1 MIFVRFQIKLSIY
14 SVKSSLLLRRFAF
27 SEFLLCDE
35 TVSPLDLGRR
45 EGEGPSEEGTVSP
58 GTKLEAALNSSD
70 GVSFTAVGR
79 DLDTGRVRSQ
89 SAWRV
94 MNREPEVLGGCAGPR
109 LLATAPTPMMRG
121 R

>member
-14 SVKSSLLLRRFAF
+14 SVKSGLFLRRFAF

-58 GTKLEAALNSSD
+58 GTKLEAALDSSN
-70 GVSFTAVGR
+70 GVPF
-79 DLDTGRVRSQ
+79 LC
-89 SAWRV
+89 
-94 MNREPEVLGGCAGPR
+94 LG
-109 LLATAPTPMMRG
+109 AT
-121 R
+121 